1 MFSVARGVLKL
12 TLEQTSERDSKSF
25 GTNMA
30 QKKAKAGRSPHGR
43 GSEGEAGKPTE
54 EVGAGLAEVGKTS
67 KRAAGAL
74 GKLYSS
80 VSFA

>member
-25 GTNMA
+25 GTNAA

-43 GSEGEAGKPTE
+43 GSEREAGKPT
-54 EVGAGLAEVGKTS
+54 AEVGCWT
-67 KRAAGAL
+67 R
-74 GKLYSS
+74 
-80 VSFA
+80 